1 VVSRTTSARTDSEA
15 TPVTKQE
22 RRALNRSEVKT
33 KGIDRAAH
41 NEALLSAAGIDV
53 LGALGTGIVCVLPDG
68 TVSAV
73 NETAA
78 DALGA
83 GANVVGSDFWSAFP
97 ALHDGRGHQQIA
109 ATILDGTPRVF
120 AAALPGGPA
129 DAIHE
134 VRVSRTR
141 TGWLVFEIRETPRTS
156 RDSSGEDAEPLRE
169 LAHRMAAGSDSVAL
183 LSVLCDTACEIGGAT
198 GAAVAR
204 LAGADGVVLAAS
216 GTEAPDAGK
225 LFDVRD
231 SLAGNALRSRTLIVE
246 HDDPSLA
253 CPIFASDANVGE
265 VAVAPLIAADQ
276 PLGLLCA
283 WQGGEGGTFTQRD
296 RQRLRTIADH
306 AAVVLVKARLLEE
319 AQAATHAKGTFLA
332 TISHELRTPLT
343 ALTGYGELLA
353 DEIVGPL
360 TAHQVDMVD
369 RMRSVTYQ
377 LGVMVDELL
386 TFSALEAGRETVHPS
401 DVRLGD
407 VVESV
412 VSIVEPLARQK
423 DLELAFTMP
432 ERAPMLYTDG
442 EKLRQILVNLMNNAV
457 KFTDKGGISLTVERR
472 NGEVRVQV
480 RDTGI
485 GIDAADRS
493 RLFHPFTQLDA
504 GLTRRHGGTGLGLY
518 NSSRLAQLLGGHID
532 VDSAPGVGSAFTVCI
547 PVRYS
552 KLD

>member
-1 VVSRTTSARTDSEA
+1 M
-15 TPVTKQE
+15 
-22 RRALNRSEVKT
+22 
-33 KGIDRAAH
+33 DRAAH
-41 NEALLSAAGIDV
+41 NEALLAAAGIDV

-68 TVSAV
+68 TVSAI
-73 NETAA
+73 NEAAA
-78 DALGA
+78 DTLGA
-83 GANVVGSDFWSAFP
+83 DANVVGSDFWSTFP
-97 ALHDGRGHQQIA
+97 ALHDGRGHQQIS
-109 ATILDGTPRVF
+109 ATILDGTTRAFP
-120 AAALPGGPA
+120 AALPGGPA

-134 VRVSRTR
+134 VRVARTR
-141 TGWLVFEIRETPRTS
+141 AGWLVFEIREMPRTA
-156 RDSSGEDAEPLRE
+156 RDSSGEDAEPLRA
-169 LAHRMAAGSDSVAL
+169 LAHRMAAGSDSLGL
-183 LSVLCDTACEIGGAT
+183 LSVLCDTACEIGGAS

-204 LAGADGVVLAAS
+204 LSGADGIVLAAS
-216 GTEAPDAGK
+216 GSDAPDAGK
-225 LFDVRD
+225 LFDIRD

-253 CPIFASDANVGE
+253 CPIFAPDANVGE

-276 PLGLLCA
+276 PLGVLCA
-283 WQGGEGGTFTQRD
+283 WQPADGGVFTQRD

-319 AQAATHAKGTFLA
+319 AQAATHAKGTFLT

-360 TAHQVDMVD
+360 TAHQLDMVD
-369 RMRSVTYQ
+369 RMRSVTHQ

-407 VVESV
+407 IVESV
-412 VSIVEPLARQK
+412 VGIVEPLARQK
-423 DLELAFTMP
+423 NLELAFTMP

-442 EKLRQILVNLMNNAV
+442 EKVRQILVNLMNNAV
-457 KFTDKGGISLTVERR
+457 KFTDKGGIMLTVDRR
-472 NGEVRVQV
+472 DGEVRVQV

-485 GIDAADRS
+485 GIDRIERN

-518 NSSRLAQLLGGHID
+518 NSSRLAQLLGGRID
-532 VDSAPGVGSAFTVCI
+532 VDSTPGVGSAFTLCI

-552 KLD
+552 KLG

>member
-1 VVSRTTSARTDSEA
+1 MSARTDREA
-15 TPVTKQE
+15 TPATRQE
-22 RRALNRSEVKT
+22 RRALNRPEVKT

-73 NETAA
+73 NEAAA
-78 DALGA
+78 DALA
-83 GANVVGSDFWSAFP
+83 ADASVVGSDFWSAFP

-109 ATILDGTPRVF
+109 ATILDGTPRAF

-134 VRVSRTR
+134 VRVARTR
-141 TGWLVFEIRETPRTS
+141 TGWLVFEIRETPRAS
-156 RDSSGEDAEPLRE
+156 RDSSGDDAEPLRE
-169 LAHRMAAGSDSVAL
+169 LAHRMAAGSDSLDL
-183 LSVLCDTACEIGGAT
+183 LSVLCETACEIGGAS
-198 GAAVAR
+198 GVAVAR
-204 LAGADGVVLAAS
+204 LAGADGIVLAAS
-216 GTEAPDAGK
+216 GIEAPVVGK

-253 CPIFASDANVGE
+253 CPIFASDATVGE

-283 WQGGEGGTFTQRD
+283 WRRDDGSAFTQRD
-296 RQRLRTIADH
+296 RQRLKTIADH
-306 AAVVLVKARLLEE
+306 AAVVLVKAQLLEE
-319 AQAATHAKGTFLA
+319 AQAATHAKGTFLT

-360 TAHQVDMVD
+360 TAHQLDMVD
-369 RMRSVTYQ
+369 RMRSVTHQ

-401 DVRLGD
+401 DVRIGD
-407 VVESV
+407 VIESV
-412 VSIVEPLARQK
+412 ISIIEPLAHQK
-423 DLELAFTMP
+423 DLDLAFTMP
-432 ERAPMLYTDG
+432 EHAPMLYTDG
-442 EKLRQILVNLMNNAV
+442 EKLRQIVVNLMNNAV
-457 KFTDKGGISLTVERR
+457 KFTDTGGVSLTVERR
-472 NGEVRVQV
+472 NGEVRIQV

-485 GIDAADRS
+485 GIDEVDQN
-493 RLFHPFTQLDA
+493 RLFQPFTQLDA

-518 NSSRLAQLLGGHID
+518 NSSRLAQLLGGRID
-532 VDSAPGVGSAFTVCI
+532 VDSTPGVGSVFTLCI
-547 PVRYS
+547 PRRYS
-552 KLD
+552 KLG